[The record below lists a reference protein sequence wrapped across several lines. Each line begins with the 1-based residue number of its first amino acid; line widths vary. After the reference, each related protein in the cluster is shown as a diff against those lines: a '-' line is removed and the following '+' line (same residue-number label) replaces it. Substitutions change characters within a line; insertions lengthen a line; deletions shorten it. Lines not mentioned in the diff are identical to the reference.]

1 MKIIQEIPERNIIK
15 LIPENL
21 DDLWHLSHIIQ
32 PYNAIYAV
40 TERRT
45 EDKGDKLRADRGTK
59 RRVFLGI
66 KAEKINFHEDFNRL
80 RVSGKIIH
88 APDDIPIGSYH
99 TIDIEPLLQV
109 SVQKNWKKWDI
120 ERLKEAEDSSKKPKV
135 VVVIMDDSEAD
146 IFLVR
151 EFGIKEL
158 ASIKSGVS
166 KKLDYKQNEQA
177 KFSYYS
183 DIINSI
189 SEFEGKILFAG
200 PGFGRNNIQN
210 YISEKYKSLAPN
222 VVVES
227 ANHTGKSG
235 LSEILKSGI
244 IDKIYGEARISKETQ
259 VVEKLLEEISKKGLA
274 AYGIESVKNAMN
286 FSAIDTLLLTDEYLR
301 RNRRNVEN
309 LMNSVENINGNIII
323 VSTEHDAGKQLKALG
338 GISALLRFPIE

>member
-1 MKIIQEIPERNIIK
+1 MKIIQEIPEKNIIK

-21 DDLWHLSHIIQ
+21 DDLWHLSNIIQ

-109 SVQKNWKKWDI
+109 SVQKNWKKWDLV
-120 ERLKEAEDSSKKPKV
+120 RLKEAEDSSKKPKV
-135 VVVIMDDSEAD
+135 VVVILDDSEAD

-158 ASIKSGVS
+158 VSIKSGVS

-200 PGFGRNNIQN
+200 PGFGKNNIQN
-210 YISEKYKSLAPN
+210 YISEKHKDLAPN

-259 VVEKLLEEISKKGLA
+259 VIEKLLEEISKKGLA
-274 AYGIESVKNAMN
+274 AYGIESVNNAMN
-286 FSAIDTLLLTDEYLR
+286 YSAIDTLLLTDEYLR
-301 RNRRNVEN
+301 RNRRNIEE
-309 LMNSVENINGNIII
+309 LMNSVENINGNVLII
-323 VSTEHDAGKQLKALG
+323 STEHDAGKQLKALG

>member
-1 MKIIQEIPERNIIK
+1 MKIIQEIPEKNIIK

-21 DDLWHLSHIIQ
+21 DDLWHLSNIIQ

-109 SVQKNWKKWDI
+109 SVQKNWKKWDLV
-120 ERLKEAEDSSKKPKV
+120 RLKEAEDSSKKPKV
-135 VVVIMDDSEAD
+135 VVVILDDSEAD

-158 ASIKSGVS
+158 VSIKSGVS

-200 PGFGRNNIQN
+200 PGFGRNNIRPQ
-210 YISEKYKSLAPN
+210 
-222 VVVES
+222 
-227 ANHTGKSG
+227 T
-235 LSEILKSGI
+235 
-244 IDKIYGEARISKETQ
+244 
-259 VVEKLLEEISKKGLA
+259 
-274 AYGIESVKNAMN
+274 
-286 FSAIDTLLLTDEYLR
+286 
-301 RNRRNVEN
+301 
-309 LMNSVENINGNIII
+309 
-323 VSTEHDAGKQLKALG
+323 
-338 GISALLRFPIE
+338 